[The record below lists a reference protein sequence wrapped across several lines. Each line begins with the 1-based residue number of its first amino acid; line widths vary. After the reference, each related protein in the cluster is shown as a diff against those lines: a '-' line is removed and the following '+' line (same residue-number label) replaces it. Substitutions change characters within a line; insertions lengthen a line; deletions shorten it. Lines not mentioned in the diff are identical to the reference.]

1 MPSGS
6 TSSARLTNA
15 VTISLIWM
23 CQRVTT
29 GGTTRYDT
37 VGFSTTRSLQVGHLF
52 ASLNQS
58 TRHCSSTTRSSPRHR
73 GQYRIAED
81 MSATQVKWLIQQLCT
96 NTTTQALLQL
106 AHKLLQR
113 GDHLPLISIPLR
125 VLKRAHPSARSQGQY
140 LILVINFF
148 A

>member
-1 MPSGS
+1 
-6 TSSARLTNA
+6 
-15 VTISLIWM
+15 
-23 CQRVTT
+23 
-29 GGTTRYDT
+29 
-37 VGFSTTRSLQVGHLF
+37 
-52 ASLNQS
+52 
-58 TRHCSSTTRSSPRHR
+58 
-73 GQYRIAED
+73 